1 MDCTGRFESKERTM
15 YSINRIKTAA
25 ATLTVGVLLV
35 FALATTAQAG
45 GGGPQRLT
53 AQQVKNVRA
62 RADAMDRYY
71 RLGQYSSAAVAL
83 QAERRFA
90 QAVDRYY
97 RLGRYAV
104 IKTPSPFQWAD
115 AGIGAGAML
124 GAIMLVAGLTAVVS
138 RRRIGKPGF
147 PSMS

>member
-1 MDCTGRFESKERTM
+1 M

-35 FALATTAQAG
+35 FALAATAQAG

-53 AQQVKNVRA
+53 AQQLKNVRA
-62 RADAMDRYY
+62 RAEATDRYY
-71 RLGQYSSAAVAL
+71 H
-83 QAERRFA
+83 
-90 QAVDRYY
+90 
-97 RLGRYAV
+97 LGRYAV
-104 IKTPSPFQWAD
+104 IKTSSPFQWAD

-147 PSMS
+147 PSTS

>member
-1 MDCTGRFESKERTM
+1 M
-15 YSINRIKTAA
+15 YSINRIKTVA

-35 FALATTAQAG
+35 FALAATAQAG

-53 AQQVKNVRA
+53 AQQLKNVQA

-71 RLGQYSSAAVAL
+71 H
-83 QAERRFA
+83 
-90 QAVDRYY
+90 
-97 RLGRYAV
+97 LGRYAA

-147 PSMS
+147 PSTS

>member
-1 MDCTGRFESKERTM
+1 M
-15 YSINRIKTAA
+15 YSINRIKRAA

-35 FALATTAQAG
+35 FALAATAQAA

-53 AQQVKNVRA
+53 AQQLKNVRA
-62 RADAMDRYY
+62 RADATDRYY
-71 RLGQYSSAAVAL
+71 H
-83 QAERRFA
+83 
-90 QAVDRYY
+90 
-97 RLGRYAV
+97 LGRYAV

-147 PSMS
+147 PSTS